1 MSIHSMAVS
10 MTSVTVS
17 MTARV
22 EKKKSQDVYDE
33 PDNADVQQYVDLFD
47 HVRVSQSLD
56 RLDEDGEAQS
66 YQEDGID

>member
-66 YQEDGID
+66 HQEDGID